1 MFKARRLAAL
11 FRTQPEENMNTPNE
25 FEIREA
31 WQKFL
36 QMPEARD
43 SYHTRRNAGLLQA
56 EVMAGDLPYN
66 ANALLLAYRKLK
78 DALDVEPQPV
88 PNQPRVESAPAEA
101 DPAEA
106 EKAWVTELEKPLP
119 GENSWQR
126 KIRVAAAK
134 EARARKKYPRA
145 APSAEFHRD
154 TIRNT
159 NQELA
164 TRKARAQQQ
173 TIARNT
179 PREEQ

>member
-1 MFKARRLAAL
+1 M
-11 FRTQPEENMNTPNE
+11 TNTPNE

-36 QMPEARD
+36 QLPEARD
-43 SYHTRRNAGLLQA
+43 WHHTRRNAGLVQA
-56 EVMAGDLPYN
+56 EVMAGDLPYT
-66 ANALLLAYRKLK
+66 ANALLLAFRKLK
-78 DALDVEPQPV
+78 DALDVEKQPV
-88 PNQPRVESAPAEA
+88 PSPPIVKSAPAEA

-106 EKAWVTELEKPLP
+106 EKAWITELEKPLP

-145 APSAEFHRD
+145 APSADIHPD

-164 TRKARAQQQ
+164 MRKARAQQQ
-173 TIARNT
+173 ATRNT
-179 PREEQ
+179 PLE

>member
-1 MFKARRLAAL
+1 M
-11 FRTQPEENMNTPNE
+11 TNTPNE
-25 FEIREA
+25 FEVREA

-43 SYHTRRNAGLLQA
+43 WYHTRRNAGLVQA
-56 EVMAGDLPYN
+56 EVMAGDLPYT

-78 DALDVEPQPV
+78 DALDREMQPV
-88 PNQPRVESAPAEA
+88 PNPPKVESTPADA

-106 EKAWVTELEKPLP
+106 EKAWVTELEKSLP

-134 EARARKKYPRA
+134 EARARKKCPRA
-145 APSAEFHRD
+145 APSADIHPD

-159 NQELA
+159 NQEMA
-164 TRKARAQQQ
+164 MRKARAQQQ
-173 TIARNT
+173 AARKT
-179 PREEQ
+179 PPE